1 MSFSAFTEQEDAIE
15 LLQRS
20 LARQRL
26 GHAYLFS
33 GDNLEHLELVARTLA
48 QTLNCERRRGNQA
61 IAGPPDCCDECLS
74 CRKIDGSTHPDVQ
87 WVRPES
93 KSRVIIIDQMRDL
106 MQTIFLKPTEAEYKV
121 AVIVGADR
129 LNPQAA
135 NAFLKTL
142 EEPPPRSVLI
152 LLSTEPGRILE
163 TILSRCLRLSFGG
176 ESGRFH
182 DEAFIEWLKQFSET
196 AVGERGSL
204 LSRYRLLSVLLNRL
218 TVLKESVTAD
228 LSARSPLEKYD
239 DLDPKLR
246 EKWEDELSAAIEAE
260 YRRQRTDLLTG
271 LQFWLRDVWLQ
282 TLGSGE
288 LLAFPALKQP
298 TEALASRINGPA
310 ASGNLRVMERLQR
323 QLNSNVQEALAL
335 EVGLL
340 QLKL

>member
-1 MSFSAFTEQEDAIE
+1 MSFSSFTEQEDAVQ

-20 LARQRL
+20 LARKRL

-33 GDNLEHLELVARTLA
+33 GDDLEHLQLVARTLA
-48 QTLNCERRRGNQA
+48 KTLNCQDPRPSKTA
-61 IAGPPDCCDECLS
+61 PAAPDCCDACAS
-74 CRKIDGSTHPDVQ
+74 CRKIDAFNHADVQ
-87 WVRPES
+87 WIRPES
-93 KSRVIIIDQMRDL
+93 KSRIITIEQMRDL
-106 MQTIFLKPTEAEYKV
+106 MQTVFLKPNEAEYKV

-163 TILSRCLRLSFGG
+163 TILSRCLRLNFSA
-176 ESGRFH
+176 ESERFQ
-182 DEAFIEWLKQFSET
+182 DEVFLAWLKHFGET
-196 AVGERGSL
+196 AVAERGSL
-204 LSRYRLLSVLLNRL
+204 LSRYRLLSVLLGRL
-218 TVLKESVTAD
+218 NELKEKIDTE
-228 LSARSPLEKYD
+228 LTARSPLEKYD

-260 YRRQRTDLLTG
+260 YRRQRADVLTG

-282 TLGSGE
+282 SLGDRK
-288 LLAFPALKQP
+288 LLTFPALQP
-298 TEALASRINGPA
+298 ATQTLAARIDAPA